1 MAQFK
6 TRYVGELY
14 RPQTTA
20 GDVIEKTFQGVG
32 AAIQGIAQQ
41 KQKAINDTVE
51 RYGLNQPIK
60 TNIPTGLNDHFVGP
74 AQEMLNQLQKT
85 AAEAKLNPSA
95 NNLDAYTRAKT
106 EYEDLLKVATA
117 TSSVNNQTNVNI
129 RTGNVEGLATTQ
141 DEALKLYEEYQ
152 AKFKGNVTV
161 DEAGKVLI
169 GGVYWRET
177 EVADINNVFVP
188 PIISKATKYAP
199 DALARQIVS
208 DIGNKANEYAKTE
221 SYRGNVYT
229 VGIDENKLAQRV
241 LQDVTALDTD
251 AEYNKSISYYNF
263 SKGLGS
269 DVSFR
274 TEHETAALTNFD
286 PNANDATTTDGKRY
300 AEIKNIDASG
310 NVTWAVED
318 KDIPDGIS
326 ERDKIIKWREAK
338 AKYAKE
344 LYTSVKEEMPI
355 TDMTERLT
363 AVKRETARQ
372 ETEVKRK
379 EAEAKKEALESKL
392 SEAPALAEV
401 EGVYVLPAVGK
412 EIADTGTVTEVT
424 ISNDGTIIAYRIQP
438 PKSESSVVSTPG
450 TQTAQS
456 IEYVG
461 SQMQSDVI
469 AALNS
474 MEKISLARYKVRQY
488 SGLADEAER
497 NKIISNPGVS
507 GKVEFKDGGK
517 LKVNNPTGKWADIK

>member
-1 MAQFK
+1 
-6 TRYVGELY
+6 
-14 RPQTTA
+14 
-20 GDVIEKTFQGVG
+20 
-32 AAIQGIAQQ
+32 
-41 KQKAINDTVE
+41 
-51 RYGLNQPIK
+51 
-60 TNIPTGLNDHFVGP
+60 
-74 AQEMLNQLQKT
+74 
-85 AAEAKLNPSA
+85 
-95 NNLDAYTRAKT
+95 
-106 EYEDLLKVATA
+106 
-117 TSSVNNQTNVNI
+117 
-129 RTGNVEGLATTQ
+129 
-141 DEALKLYEEYQ
+141 
-152 AKFKGNVTV
+152 
-161 DEAGKVLI
+161 
-169 GGVYWRET
+169 
-177 EVADINNVFVP
+177 
-188 PIISKATKYAP
+188 
-199 DALARQIVS
+199 
-208 DIGNKANEYAKTE
+208 
-221 SYRGNVYT
+221 
-229 VGIDENKLAQRV
+229 
-241 LQDVTALDTD
+241 
-251 AEYNKSISYYNF
+251 
-263 SKGLGS
+263 
-269 DVSFR
+269 
-274 TEHETAALTNFD
+274 
-286 PNANDATTTDGKRY
+286 
-300 AEIKNIDASG
+300 
-310 NVTWAVED
+310 
-318 KDIPDGIS
+318 
-326 ERDKIIKWREAK
+326 
-338 AKYAKE
+338 
-344 LYTSVKEEMPI
+344 MPI